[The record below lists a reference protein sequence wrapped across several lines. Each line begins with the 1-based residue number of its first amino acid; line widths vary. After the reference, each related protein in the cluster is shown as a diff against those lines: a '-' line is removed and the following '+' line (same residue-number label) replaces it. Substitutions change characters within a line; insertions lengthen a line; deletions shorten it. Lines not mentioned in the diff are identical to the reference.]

1 VNIITLSK
9 DQNINE
15 LVQQL
20 FSVPRRSTV
29 RAAQAVQ
36 ALIDANPHLQGAGTI
51 PAGTPI
57 VIPDVPGL
65 TPRSVDAASVEA
77 LQELQTRARE
87 ALVYAQSVV
96 QDAARTAEQ
105 EARDSLDVLRSRD
118 FQALAREANVDVE
131 SLTQTVTQAAK
142 DAQAKSNSELANLT
156 ALSRALDEM
165 VKTLGTL

>member
-1 VNIITLSK
+1 VNIITLGK

-20 FSVPRRSTV
+20 FSVPRRGTV
-29 RAAQAVQ
+29 RASQAVQ
-36 ALIDANPHLQGAGTI
+36 ALIDANPHLPGAGTI

-87 ALVYAQSVV
+87 ALAYAQSVV

-105 EARDSLDVLRSRD
+105 EARDSLDVLRSQD
-118 FQALAREANVDVE
+118 FQALAHEANMDVE
-131 SLTQTVTQAAK
+131 SLTQTVTQAAR
-142 DAQAKSNSELANLT
+142 DAQAKSKSELANLN